1 MSDAEAGRF
10 EGRVEAKLENLERLG
25 CQIADKLERHGGR
38 LNKLEQSQA
47 KMWGGAAAIAAVFS
61 SIVSWLSGYF
71 KQ

>member
-1 MSDAEAGRF
+1 MADGRF

-25 CQIADKLERHGGR
+25 CQINDKLEKHGGR

-47 KMWGGAAAIAAVFS
+47 KLWGGVAAVAAFFS
-61 SIVSWLSGYF
+61 GLVSWLSGYF